1 MSYFLLKRNL
11 KAGLTAPTWYA
22 KNDEY
27 RTKNLYFKSYFYYP
41 AKANNQKEAS
51 MFNKWGKGRSKSC
64 TNTSK
69 KNQRNFANFA
79 TYFIV

>member
-1 MSYFLLKRNL
+1 M

-51 MFNKWGKGRSKSC
+51 MFNEWGKGRSKSC

-69 KNQRNFANFA
+69 KTQKNSQILLLTLLYDNFR
-79 TYFIV
+79 IGRGI